1 MVWENNNEKK
11 FIILLKIFIYI
22 YIILGKLQNLNGKKI
37 IFKIL
42 LAAKNNCQ
50 FKKYFK

>member
-11 FIILLKIFIYI
+11 FIILLDIFI

-50 FKKYFK
+50 LKKYFK